1 MSAGLPARIGAVVMN
16 SALWVAKTGLDAQAT
31 RMSVVSNNLA
41 NVNTSGFK
49 RGRAAFED
57 LLYQT
62 VRQPGGQTTQQTQA
76 PTGLTL
82 GTGVRVVATDKQFT
96 QGNLQQTNNSLDVAI
111 NGRGFFQ
118 ILQPDGT
125 VAYGRDGSFQLNSQG
140 ELVTSNGYPLQPGI
154 QIPQNALSVTI
165 GTDGTVSVQLPG
177 QAAGQQVGTM
187 TLADFVNP
195 AGLQSVGGNLYV
207 ETAASGAPQVGTPGV
222 NGVGTVQQGALEA
235 SNVNVVE
242 ELVNMIETQRAYEMN
257 SKAISTTD
265 QMLQY
270 IGQNL

>member
-1 MSAGLPARIGAVVMN
+1 MN

-31 RMSVVSNNLA
+31 RMTVISNNLA
-41 NVNTSGFK
+41 NVATTGFK

-62 VRQPGGQTTQQTQA
+62 VRQAGGQTSQQTQA

-82 GTGVRVVATDKQFT
+82 GTGVRVVATDRQFA
-96 QGNLQQTNNSLDVAI
+96 QGNLQQTNNPLDLAV

-118 ILQPDGT
+118 VTLPDGT
-125 VAYGRDGSFQLNSQG
+125 TAYTRDGGFQVDSQG
-140 ELVTSNGYPLQPGI
+140 QLVTNGGFTIEPGI
-154 QIPQNALSVTI
+154 TIPEGTQSVTI
-165 GTDGTVSVQLPG
+165 GADGTVSVRLTG
-177 QAAGQQVGTM
+177 ETASQQIGSL
-187 TLADFVNP
+187 TLADFINP
-195 AGLQSVGGNLYV
+195 AGLQSQGENLYV
-207 ETAASGAPQVGTPGV
+207 ETAASGAPQTGTPGL
-222 NGVGTVQQGALEA
+222 NGLGRIVQGSLES

-265 QMLQY
+265 QMLAY
-270 IGQNL
+270 VNNNL